1 VSVELELD
9 LHVALDPV
17 ELHPDDASLARHE
30 ATSLVNAQALAGAGT
45 RCLKSALG
53 SGNFGPM
60 HP

>member
-1 VSVELELD
+1 MTRR
-9 LHVALDPV
+9 
-17 ELHPDDASLARHE
+17 SLAM
-30 ATSLVNAQALAGAGT
+30 AAASFVFVSAQALAKTGT